1 MALDINRR
9 ELLSG
14 LYAVKIQD
22 RKDGISMKKPWEY
35 QWDNLSDKD
44 IAEIVSY
51 MKRKQETR
59 GNNPKIT
66 NNWRKLL
73 EAADKEGVKNDWFL
87 DSIYEFCNEINK
99 HKIQSMREYQEKMQ
113 KGEVKPAMKNIDME
127 ELKYLRYS
135 RGWSY
140 KSLAEHFG
148 VTDRTIRNRLNQLN
162 GAGGKK

>member
-9 ELLSG
+9 ELPSG

-99 HKIQSMREYQEKMQ
+99 HKIQSMREYQEKMR

>member
-99 HKIQSMREYQEKMQ
+99 HKIQSMREYQEKMR

>member
-1 MALDINRR
+1 MR
-9 ELLSG
+9 
-14 LYAVKIQD
+14 
-22 RKDGISMKKPWEY
+22 KPWEY

-44 IAEIVSY
+44 IEEIVSY
-51 MKRKQETR
+51 MKRKKETR

-66 NNWRKLL
+66 NNWNKLFKTAR
-73 EAADKEGVKNDWFL
+73 EKDVGADWFME
-87 DSIYEFCNEINK
+87 SIYEFCDSISK
-99 HKIQSMREYQEKMQ
+99 HEIQSMREYQEKMR

>member
-44 IAEIVSY
+44 IEEIVSY

-66 NNWRKLL
+66 NNWNKLL
-73 EAADKEGVKNDWFL
+73 KAADKEGVRNDWFL
-87 DSIYEFCNEINK
+87 DSIYEFCNETNK
-99 HKIQSMREYQEKMQ
+99 RQSMREYQEKMQ

>member
-1 MALDINRR
+1 
-9 ELLSG
+9 
-14 LYAVKIQD
+14 
-22 RKDGISMKKPWEY
+22 MKKPWEY

-44 IAEIVSY
+44 IEEIVSY

-66 NNWRKLL
+66 NNWNKLL
-73 EAADKEGVKNDWFL
+73 KAADKEGVRNDWFL

-135 RGWSY
+135 RVLS
-140 KSLAEHFG
+140 
-148 VTDRTIRNRLNQLN
+148 
-162 GAGGKK
+162 GKLIAASVCKLKLTF

>member
-1 MALDINRR
+1 
-9 ELLSG
+9 
-14 LYAVKIQD
+14 
-22 RKDGISMKKPWEY
+22 MKKPWEY

-44 IAEIVSY
+44 IEEIVSY

-66 NNWRKLL
+66 NNWNKLL
-73 EAADKEGVKNDWFL
+73 KAADKEGVRNDWFL

-135 RGWSY
+135 RGWST
-140 KSLAEHFG
+140 KSLAERYG
-148 VTDRTIRNRLNQLN
+148 VTDRTIRNRLKQIDE
-162 GAGGKK
+162 AGGKK

>member
-1 MALDINRR
+1 
-9 ELLSG
+9 
-14 LYAVKIQD
+14 
-22 RKDGISMKKPWEY
+22 
-35 QWDNLSDKD
+35 
-44 IAEIVSY
+44 

-66 NNWRKLL
+66 NNWNKLL
-73 EAADKEGVKNDWFL
+73 KAADKEGVRNDWFL

-135 RGWSY
+135 GGWST
-140 KSLAEHFG
+140 KSLAERYG
-148 VTDRTIRNRLNQLN
+148 VTDRTIRNRLKQIDE
-162 GAGGKK
+162 AGGKK

>member
-1 MALDINRR
+1 MR
-9 ELLSG
+9 
-14 LYAVKIQD
+14 
-22 RKDGISMKKPWEY
+22 KPWEY

-87 DSIYEFCNEINK
+87 DSIYEFCDSISK
-99 HKIQSMREYQEKMQ
+99 HEIQSMREYQEKMR
-113 KGEVKPAMKNIDME
+113 KGEVKPAMKNINME
-127 ELKYLRYS
+127 ELKYLKYYK
-135 RGWSY
+135 GWSN
-140 KSLAEHFG
+140 KSLAEHYG
-148 VTDRTIRNRLNQLN
+148 VTERTIRNRLNQLN
-162 GAGGKK
+162 GVGGKK

>member
-1 MALDINRR
+1 
-9 ELLSG
+9 
-14 LYAVKIQD
+14 
-22 RKDGISMKKPWEY
+22 MKKPWEY

-44 IAEIVSY
+44 IEEIVSY
-51 MKRKQETR
+51 MKRKQETH

-66 NNWRKLL
+66 NNWDKLL
-73 EAADKEGVKNDWFL
+73 KAADKEGVRNDWFL
-87 DSIYEFCNEINK
+87 DSIYEFCYAISK

-140 KSLAEHFG
+140 KSLAERYG
-148 VTDRTIRNRLNQLN
+148 VTDRTIRNRLKQIDE
-162 GAGGKK
+162 AGGKK